1 MASGRDKFKKIK
13 WLISAMVALN
23 GILPRGVNGFLLKA
37 FRHTNG
43 PIGLLI
49 RYVIV
54 RNLAKSC
61 GDNVSIQPGV
71 FLFSLHE
78 MRFGNNVSIHPMCYL
93 DAAGGLDVGSDVSIA
108 HASSVITANHTW
120 DNTGIQ
126 IKYNPETLAKVTI
139 SDDVWIGSGCRILA
153 GVTIAT
159 RCVIAAGAVVNR
171 STEQGFVYGGVPAK
185 PIKKING

>member
-37 FRHTNG
+37 FRNTNG

-120 DNTGIQ
+120 DNAGIP